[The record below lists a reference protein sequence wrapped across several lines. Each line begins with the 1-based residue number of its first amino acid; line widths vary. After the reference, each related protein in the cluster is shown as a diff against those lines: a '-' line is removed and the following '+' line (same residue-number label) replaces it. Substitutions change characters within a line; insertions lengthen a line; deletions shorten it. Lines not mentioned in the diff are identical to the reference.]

1 MADPSAHGN
10 ARAQIRPHDAIAEF
24 TRLLWLLRHILAMLL
39 ALFFLL
45 SIAMYYLGGTVG
57 ATSRAPSS
65 IGETF
70 YFCAVTALT
79 IGYGDVVPTSALGR
93 IIAVLLGLLG
103 VLLTGVV
110 TACAV
115 YSIQFAAQRAGLLHR
130 QTRTADSDP

>member
-1 MADPSAHGN
+1 MDDPSAHGN

-24 TRLLWLLRHILAMLL
+24 TRVIWLLRHILAMLL
-39 ALFFLL
+39 ALFFFL

-115 YSIQFAAQRAGLLHR
+115 YAIQFAAQRAGLLHR
-130 QTRTADSDP
+130 QTRAADSDR